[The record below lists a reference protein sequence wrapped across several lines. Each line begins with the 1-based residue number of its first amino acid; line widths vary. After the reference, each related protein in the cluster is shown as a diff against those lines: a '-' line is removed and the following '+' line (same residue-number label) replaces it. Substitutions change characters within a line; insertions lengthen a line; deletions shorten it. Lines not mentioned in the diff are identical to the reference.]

1 MLPLAVTGQAWD
13 SAAARPRGAGQG
25 RPVGQEELNPI
36 ELSGGEQQRLAIARA
51 IVNRPAILIADE
63 PTANLDHDNAQR
75 IMNVFRDFNRV
86 GVTTLIASHD
96 QELMARY
103 ATRTLRIDPGKF
115 SDSTARPRP
124 RRPPAKERKHERLA
138 APTPLRAHGHRAPA
152 DQATLLLPGQPA
164 GHGPGPGAAAA
175 RQRHPVSVQPVARQM
190 SVTPEVTVFMRVDA
204 PAGAAAGVAKRIQ
217 SEHQNDI
224 RAVRVVGRD
233 DALASLRANPAWQQ
247 ALTVLPGNPL
257 PDAVVVTLADGEDL
271 SGRADRLAKIWKQWD
286 QVDLVQLDSA
296 WVQRLEA
303 ILRFAR
309 IGLGFLAACVAVVV
323 LATVFN
329 TVRMQA
335 LSQREEIAVARL
347 VGATESFVRRP
358 FLYLGGLSGALAS
371 LLAIGVAALA
381 LSPLNNA
388 LLGLARSYGAEFA
401 LRLPGTPVL
410 AGAVLTAAV
419 LGALSA
425 RWSVT
430 RSTRF

>member
-1 MLPLAVTGQAWD
+1 M
-13 SAAARPRGAGQG
+13 S
-25 RPVGQEELNPI
+25 
-36 ELSGGEQQRLAIARA
+36 
-51 IVNRPAILIADE
+51 
-63 PTANLDHDNAQR
+63 
-75 IMNVFRDFNRV
+75 
-86 GVTTLIASHD
+86 
-96 QELMARY
+96 
-103 ATRTLRIDPGKF
+103 IDPGLSARVQKL
-115 SDSTARPRP
+115 SESTRVAV
-124 RRPPAKERKHERLA
+124 PP
-138 APTPLRAHGHRAPA
+138 G
-152 DQATLLLPGQPA
+152 
-164 GHGPGPGAAAA
+164 
-175 RQRHPVSVQPVARQM
+175 ARQM
-190 SVTPEVTVFMRVDA
+190 SATPEVPVFLRGPA
-204 PAGAAAGVAKRIQ
+204 PAGAAADIAKRIQ
-217 SEHQNDI
+217 GEYASDV

-233 DALASLRANPAWQQ
+233 DALADLRANPAWQQ
-247 ALTVLPGNPL
+247 ALAVLPGNPL

-271 SGRADRLAKIWKQWD
+271 AGRADKLARAWKQWD

-358 FLYLGGLSGALAS
+358 FLYLGALSGALAS
-371 LLAIGVAALA
+371 LLAIGVAAVA

-401 LRLPGTPVL
+401 LHLPGAPVL
-410 AGAVLTAAV
+410 LAAIV
-419 LGALSA
+419 ASAALGALSA